1 MNRLTNLSLAVALG
15 VSVACGQSAAEKQA
29 EEMKKNAEEMQKNS
43 EAMGKNAENMAK
55 GFEAMA
61 KGMAGAMGGG
71 TGDQKTVDPVD
82 FRTLQS
88 VLPEMSGWE
97 REKPTGEK
105 MSMPVSFSTATARYT
120 KGDAS
125 VETKITDS
133 GFQQLLIAP
142 FTMLLTAGYEKETSD
157 GYEKSTTIG
166 GYPALEKWNTESK
179 RGELTLFVNKRFL
192 VEYDG
197 STLAD
202 IKELRAFAEKTDLKK
217 LADLK

>member
-1 MNRLTNLSLAVALG
+1 MKRWTYLSLAVAFG

-29 EEMKKNAEEMQKNS
+29 EEMKKNAEEMQKS
-43 EAMGKNAENMAK
+43 TEAMSKNAESMAK

-61 KGMAGAMGGG
+61 KGMAGAMGG
-71 TGDQKTVDPVD
+71 TGDQKTVEPVD
-82 FRTLQS
+82 FRALQS
-88 VLPEMSGWE
+88 ILPEISGWE

-105 MSMPVSFSTATARYT
+105 MSMPVSFSTASARYT
-120 KGDAS
+120 KGDAN

-142 FTMLLTAGYEKETSD
+142 FTMLLTAGYEKETGD
-157 GYEKSTTIG
+157 GYEKSTTIA
-166 GYPALEKWNTESK
+166 GYPALEKWTTDAK

-197 STLAD
+197 SALAD